1 MLCAIRGE
9 IIKQRRN
16 YFNSLVNYISLIF
29 WPLLTLLTTWMSYKN
44 YSVEMLSKIGIN
56 SQSEL
61 FLFLLTGFLE
71 YNCFWLMVQS
81 AFFMRNERENGTL
94 EIVFLTPA
102 PRMAIIYGRAMGALY
117 QSIWLAI
124 LYGVLLVIILDE
136 KILVVILLGVGIMAI
151 TIFSAVVWGGL
162 MNAIFLSSRDADF
175 WFDIS
180 DEPMKLFAGVFIPI
194 NCLPFIFKIVSL
206 IFPLTYSL
214 EITRCVIETHQV
226 NVKTL
231 IMYLMVNLMV
241 IGLTTVIAKRAECVN
256 RETGG
261 YQLY

>member
-136 KILVVILLGVGIMAI
+136 KILVVIRGWNYGNYYI
-151 TIFSAVVWGGL
+151 
-162 MNAIFLSSRDADF
+162 
-175 WFDIS
+175 
-180 DEPMKLFAGVFIPI
+180 
-194 NCLPFIFKIVSL
+194 
-206 IFPLTYSL
+206 
-214 EITRCVIETHQV
+214 
-226 NVKTL
+226 
-231 IMYLMVNLMV
+231 
-241 IGLTTVIAKRAECVN
+241 
-256 RETGG
+256 
-261 YQLY
+261 